1 MVALNEV
8 EVVIYI
14 HGVSSDKHGHS
25 HEAEYTSLHEGI
37 AKLHSDWPSNKI
49 GIEWGW
55 NFQEDAH
62 PKQHELLTDAQR
74 LLGLRLMNAVDDPFD
89 ITINPFRAAL
99 PKIRNL
105 IFYGFSDMFYYVSKD
120 GKKAVRNTVAT
131 QIIEALNPYFSE
143 NMDSLLSLTILGHS
157 AGSAVAFDLLF
168 YLFFEGE
175 HNFLVQCQTEEE
187 KKLENALK
195 SLREM
200 AQTDNLRIRRLFT
213 FGSPITA
220 LACRSDAILGTL
232 ASDDKLDATDYGLSV
247 NPPNFDSRIS
257 GPRWINIWDK
267 DDVIAWP
274 VEPLMKSVGSQQV
287 IKDINLDIS
296 DLISQTH
303 NRYWSS
309 SKVHELIADA
319 W

>member
-8 EVVIYI
+8 EIVIYI
-14 HGVSSDKHGHS
+14 HGVSSDKRGRN
-25 HEAEYTSLHEGI
+25 HETEYTTLHEGI
-37 AKLHSDWPSNKI
+37 AKLHNDWPSTKI

-55 NFQEDAH
+55 NFQEDTH

-131 QIIEALNPYFSE
+131 QIIEALSPYLSA
-143 NMDSLLSLTILGHS
+143 DKVPLLSLTILGHS

-168 YLFFEGE
+168 YLFFKEK
-175 HNFLVQCQTEEE
+175 HNFLVECQTVEEE
-187 KKLENALK
+187 NLDNALG
-195 SLREM
+195 SLRKM
-200 AQTDNLRIRRLFT
+200 AQTDKLRIRRLFT

-220 LACRSDAILGTL
+220 LACRNDAILSTL
-232 ASDDKLDATDYGLSV
+232 ASDDKLNAKDYGLVV
-247 NPPNFDSRIS
+247 NPANFHSEIS

-274 VEPLMKSVGSQQV
+274 VEPLMKSVGGQEV

-296 DLISQTH
+296 DSVSQTH

-309 SKVHELIADA
+309 KKVHEIIAQA

>member
-14 HGVSSDKHGHS
+14 HGVSGDKQGRS
-25 HEAEYTSLHEGI
+25 HETEYTTLHKGI
-37 AKLHSDWPSNKI
+37 GKLHNDWPPTRI

-55 NFQEDAH
+55 NFQEDAN
-62 PKQHELLTDAQR
+62 PKQHELLTKAQR
-74 LLGLRLMNAVDDPFD
+74 LLGFRLMNAVDDPFD
-89 ITINPFRAAL
+89 VTINPVRALL
-99 PKIRNL
+99 PKLRGL

-131 QIIEALNPYFSE
+131 QIMEALDPYLSTGKAP
-143 NMDSLLSLTILGHS
+143 LLSLTILGHS

-175 HNFLVQCQTEEE
+175 HNFLVECQTEEE

-220 LACRSDAILGTL
+220 LACRSDAILDTL
-232 ASDDKLDATDYGLSV
+232 ASDNRLDAKDYGLVV
-247 NPPNFDSRIS
+247 NPTNFHSELS
-257 GPRWINIWDK
+257 GPRWINIWEK

-274 VEPLMKSVGSQQV
+274 VEPLMKPVSGQEV

-296 DLISQTH
+296 DSISQTH

-309 SKVHELIADA
+309 NKVHEVIAQA